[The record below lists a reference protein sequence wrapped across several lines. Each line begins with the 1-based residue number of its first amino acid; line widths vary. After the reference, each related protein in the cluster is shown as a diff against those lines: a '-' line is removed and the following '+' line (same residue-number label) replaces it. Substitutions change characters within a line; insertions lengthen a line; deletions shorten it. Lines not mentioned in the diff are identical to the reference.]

1 MIEEKVISE
10 SNLET
15 IKKRIKFFEADDPN
29 GVILRL
35 LKQLIS
41 INTPEEG
48 KDKILGVQGYS

>member
-1 MIEEKVISE
+1 MIAEKVISE

-41 INTPEEG
+41 INALEE
-48 KDKILGVQGYS
+48 DKR

>member
-15 IKKRIKFFEADDPN
+15 IRKRIKFFEAGDPN

-41 INTPEEG
+41 INALEE
-48 KDKILGVQGYS
+48 DKR

>member
-1 MIEEKVISE
+1 MIAEKVISE

-15 IKKRIKFFEADDPN
+15 IKMRIKFFEADDPN

-41 INTPEEG
+41 INAPEED
-48 KDKILGVQGYS
+48 KDKLLGV